1 MHSSPLPQLT
11 IKCQQRDQV
20 PSVTEPAV
28 LHNPVLW
35 RELAGR
41 LRSTKTVLAAI
52 AIAVVSSLLVIL
64 RWPTDATIDLASQG
78 AMQIFRPVAFAVA
91 VAVMLLIPAFPA
103 TAIVG
108 ERQKGTLALLLNS
121 PTSTTQVFV
130 GKLLGNF
137 LLGCILFSVSLPAI
151 FACYAMGGVSVTG
164 HILPLIL
171 VLIGMTI
178 QYSAVG
184 LWISA
189 RSHSSEASLRSTYA
203 VLLCLALCSIGPSV
217 LVGRQAGS
225 TALVS
230 QAITTLSPIPAL
242 QEITGAQGTAQAMGF
257 QSGWLLFVLVSIFI
271 SIVLSFMTIRTLDPL
286 LLDRAR
292 TAGKVIDYH
301 ASAWWRRLLFLVD
314 PNRRKS
320 SIPFWLNPVMVK
332 DFRTRR
338 FGRLHW
344 LMRLVSVCAI
354 ISLVLAVV
362 ATTGT
367 VKWGVDRIAASM
379 VILQI
384 GLLMLLGPSL
394 GANMLASEIE
404 SGGWQLLRAAP
415 ISPVRIL
422 TGKILSIALTL
433 LLLLG
438 ATLPGYVTMAYI
450 QPSVSGQVGN
460 VLVSLTVATA
470 MITLISACVSAFSRS
485 TAVATATSYTLLL
498 VLFAGTLLIWVFRG
512 SPFGPVLVEN
522 TLLVN
527 PAAIALSEIKAP
539 GFENYSLTP
548 RGWYAGLAICLV
560 AACLLAIRTWRL
572 TRPD

>member
-1 MHSSPLPQLT
+1 MTDPLVFQ
-11 IKCQQRDQV
+11 
-20 PSVTEPAV
+20 
-28 LHNPVLW
+28 NPVLW

-41 LRSTKTVLAAI
+41 LRSIKTILAAI
-52 AIAVVSSLLVIL
+52 AIAVVSALLVIL

-78 AMQIFRPVAFAVA
+78 ALEIFSPVAFAVA

-121 PTSTTQVFV
+121 PTTTTQIFV

-137 LLGCILFSVSLPAI
+137 LLGCILFSVSLPSI
-151 FACYAMGGVSVTG
+151 FACYAMGGVSISG
-164 HILPLIL
+164 HVIPLLL
-171 VLIGMTI
+171 VLVGMTF
-178 QYSAVG
+178 QYSALG

-203 VLLCLALCSIGPSV
+203 MILCLALLSIGPSV
-217 LVGRQAGS
+217 LVGNQSGS

-242 QEITGAQGTAQAMGF
+242 QEITGSQGTAQSMGI
-257 QSGWLLFVLVSIFI
+257 QSGWMLFVLVSLVIAI
-271 SIVLSFMTIRTLDPL
+271 LLSFLTIRVLDPL
-286 LLDRAR
+286 LLDRAKP
-292 TAGKVIDYH
+292 AGKVLE
-301 ASAWWRRLLFLVD
+301 SNTSTWWRRLLFLVD
-314 PNRRKS
+314 PKRRKS
-320 SIPFWLNPVMVK
+320 SIPFWLNPIMVK
-332 DFRTRR
+332 EFRTRR

-367 VKWGVDRIAASM
+367 VRWGVDRIAASM

-384 GLLMLLGPSL
+384 GLLILLGPSL
-394 GANMLASEIE
+394 GANVIASEVE

-415 ISPVRIL
+415 ISTWRIL
-422 TGKILSIALTL
+422 TGKLLSIALTL

-438 ATLPGYVTMAYI
+438 ATLPGYITMAFI
-450 QPSVSGQVGN
+450 QPSVGGQVGN
-460 VLVSLTVATA
+460 VLISLSVAAA
-470 MITLISACVSAFSRS
+470 MITLISACVSAYSRS
-485 TAVATATSYTLLL
+485 TAVSTATSYTLLL
-498 VLFAGTLLIWVFRG
+498 VLFAGTMLIWLFRG

-522 TLLVN
+522 ALLLN
-527 PAAIALSEIKAP
+527 PAAIAMSEIKAP
-539 GFENYSLTP
+539 GFETYSLTP
-548 RGWYAGLAICLV
+548 RGWYVGLLICSIAGF
-560 AACLLAIRTWRL
+560 LLAIRTWRM

>member
-1 MHSSPLPQLT
+1 MTDPF
-11 IKCQQRDQV
+11 
-20 PSVTEPAV
+20 V
-28 LHNPVLW
+28 LQNPVLW

-41 LRSTKTVLAAI
+41 LRSIKTILAAI
-52 AIAVVSSLLVIL
+52 AIAVVSALLVIL

-78 AMQIFRPVAFAVA
+78 ALEIFSPVAFAVA

-121 PTSTTQVFV
+121 PTTTTQIFV

-151 FACYAMGGVSVTG
+151 FACYAMGGVSISG
-164 HILPLIL
+164 HVIPLLFVL
-171 VLIGMTI
+171 VGMTF
-178 QYSAVG
+178 QYSALG
-184 LWISA
+184 LWVSA
-189 RSHSSEASLRSTYA
+189 RSQSSESSLRSTYSMI
-203 VLLCLALCSIGPSV
+203 LCLALLSIGPSV
-217 LVGRQAGS
+217 LVGNQSGS

-242 QEITGAQGTAQAMGF
+242 QEITGSQGTAQAMGV
-257 QSGWLLFVLVSIFI
+257 QSGWMLFVLVSMII
-271 SIVLSFMTIRTLDPL
+271 AILLSFLTIRVLDPL
-286 LLDRAR
+286 LLDRAKP
-292 TAGKVIDYH
+292 AGKVLE
-301 ASAWWRRLLFLVD
+301 SNTSTWWRRLLFLVD
-314 PNRRKS
+314 PKRRKS

-332 DFRTRR
+332 EFRTRR

-367 VKWGVDRIAASM
+367 VRWGVDRIAASM

-384 GLLMLLGPSL
+384 GLLILLGPSL
-394 GANMLASEIE
+394 GANVIASEVE

-415 ISPVRIL
+415 ISTWRIL
-422 TGKILSIALTL
+422 TGKLLSIALTL

-438 ATLPGYVTMAYI
+438 ATLPGYITMAFI
-450 QPSVSGQVGN
+450 QPSVGGQVGN
-460 VLVSLTVATA
+460 VLISLTVAAA
-470 MITLISACVSAFSRS
+470 MITLISACVSAYSRS
-485 TAVATATSYTLLL
+485 TAVSTATSYTLLL
-498 VLFAGTLLIWVFRG
+498 VLFAGTMLIWLFRG

-522 TLLVN
+522 ALLLN
-527 PAAIALSEIKAP
+527 PAAIAMSEIKAP
-539 GFENYSLTP
+539 GFETYSLTP
-548 RGWYAGLAICLV
+548 RGWYVGLLICLI
-560 AACLLAIRTWRL
+560 AGFLLAIRTWRM